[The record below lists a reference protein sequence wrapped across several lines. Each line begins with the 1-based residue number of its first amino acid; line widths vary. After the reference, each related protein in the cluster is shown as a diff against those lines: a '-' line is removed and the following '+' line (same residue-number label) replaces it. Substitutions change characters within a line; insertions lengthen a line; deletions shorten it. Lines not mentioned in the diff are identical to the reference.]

1 MISDHEVQLDLIALL
16 KAETSITALLASSS
30 EVREHQ
36 YLGKSFNV
44 PALRIHI
51 ASNTPHIPRQ
61 QCDHS
66 TVNFSVLCY
75 TEDASSKNVRLLAK
89 AVNDFL
95 HRKDIA
101 GTGYHAWI
109 YSSGLGTP
117 EVVGME
123 PTLWRVT
130 CTYFLNAYPTS

>member
-1 MISDHEVQLDLIALL
+1 MIADHEVQIDLIALL
-16 KAETSITALLASSS
+16 QGETTITTLLDSAD

-36 YLGKSFNV
+36 YMGKSYAL

-51 ASNTPHIPRQ
+51 SGNTPHITRQ
-61 QCDHS
+61 ECDHS

-75 TEDASSKNVRLLAK
+75 TEEASSKNCRQLSK

-101 GTGYHAWI
+101 GTGYHGWI

-117 EVVGME
+117 EVVGAE
-123 PTLWRVT
+123 PTLWRIT
-130 CTYFLNAYPTS
+130 CTYFMNVYPS